1 MSNLLFT
8 RFEAAPRD
16 WLVRYKSGEPL
27 ARAYSFCAGGGLEK
41 WQWATWTYPAS
52 NGLADTFEDALAN
65 IKAAV
70 SALPEAARVKHP

>member
-1 MSNLLFT
+1 MHLAEKILLLQPLNFGG
-8 RFEAAPRD
+8 D
-16 WLVRYKSGEPL
+16 YQPL
-27 ARAYSFCAGGGLEK
+27 ARAYSFCAGGGPEK

-70 SALPEAARVKHP
+70 RALPEAARVKHP